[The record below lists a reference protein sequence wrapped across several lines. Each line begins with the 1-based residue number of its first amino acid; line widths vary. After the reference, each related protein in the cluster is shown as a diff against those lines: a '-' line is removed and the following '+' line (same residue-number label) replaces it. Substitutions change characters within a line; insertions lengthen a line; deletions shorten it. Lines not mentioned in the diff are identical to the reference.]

1 MDELG
6 CGLELNGSYTVRPHW
21 QPESH
26 QDPGQLEYGH
36 LAWKQM
42 SELPL
47 LIMSWSLSYLRLL
60 CIHSSLEIMWLMVCC
75 CSVAKLCLTLCNPM
89 DRSLPG
95 FPVIHHLPEIVR
107 FMSLELVMTSNHLIL
122 CHPILLLLLP
132 SIFPSIRV
140 FSNESALFCR
150 LLTYF
155 FFSAWFP
162 VLHLLLLSL
171 CSLRLLLFLLF
182 LLNLSFSF

>member
-1 MDELG
+1 
-6 CGLELNGSYTVRPHW
+6 
-21 QPESH
+21 
-26 QDPGQLEYGH
+26 
-36 LAWKQM
+36 M

-60 CIHSSLEIMWLMVCC
+60 CIHSSLEIMWLLVCC

-107 FMSLELVMTSNHLIL
+107 FMSLELVMTSN
-122 CHPILLLLLP
+122 LLLLP

-162 VLHLLLLSL
+162 VLRLLLLFL